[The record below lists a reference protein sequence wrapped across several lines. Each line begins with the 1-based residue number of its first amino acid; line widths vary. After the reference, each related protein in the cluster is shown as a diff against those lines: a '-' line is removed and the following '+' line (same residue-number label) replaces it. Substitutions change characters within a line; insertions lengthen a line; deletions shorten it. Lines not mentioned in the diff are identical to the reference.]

1 VDEALLRQILPIFLA
16 EAREQLQEITAGVL
30 EMERGPVL
38 PATLDAVRRT
48 AHSLKG
54 SASSLSFEQIE
65 LLAHAVEDTL
75 SVNEGA
81 PALGA
86 GPTDAILRTLEAIDH
101 ALDRA
106 ESGADWHIATFDEL
120 MAGLQGKSAGDDER
134 GAPSAGAPAT
144 EQRDSAGQAAAPGPE
159 PLAEGAPDAGMRA
172 GLTRLEEHLRKL
184 CSADLE
190 DRTDVI
196 AEAQRDA
203 ARLTDVGSPWLG
215 ELGNRIAGAFGKL
228 TEGGTAA
235 AKATAEIAGYLA
247 DLRMHPGPPAAP
259 APDLRPAPAPAPARL
274 ELRAQGPADRTIR
287 VGASTIDAVTRHLEI
302 LALGEGRHERR
313 ARELLTQE
321 AALKEALRLCEQTA
335 SELRLVGTSGA
346 PAPLAEGIHRLRGL
360 GRELSRLGR
369 EALRDSEQQRLVS
382 ATLRDDLR
390 DIRMVP
396 ASLALEPLRRTVRD
410 VASRQGKEVELELVG
425 GDARLDRRV
434 LDELKAPLV
443 HLIRNAVD
451 HGIELPAERRAA
463 GKDPKG
469 SIVVRVEPRG
479 SRIGLVVTDDGSGL
493 SLERVRA
500 SAVKEGVLTSEA
512 AAAMP
517 DAEVARLIFRP
528 GVSTSQG
535 VTAISGRGV
544 GLDVVLEAVLR
555 LQGSIEVSFVP
566 GRETCFSIDLPLT
579 LAATLGVLFRAGGE
593 VGAFPAAAIE
603 RSLRLGPNDLGTVGG
618 KATVVLGSHQIPY
631 VLLAQVLGLPSAV
644 SSTAKNRPAIILSMG
659 GQRVALG
666 VDELLGQQQLVVNT
680 LGSRAARVGHLAGAS
695 VLDDGRVI
703 GVLNPAEILRRARPE
718 NLDPT
723 RAQAP
728 ARIRILVADDAL
740 TTRSAMKALLEIAGF
755 TVLPAADGEE
765 ALALLRQ
772 TPCQLVVSDVQMPRM
787 DGLTLARSIKSDPQ
801 LGSMPV
807 ILVTSLDSPE
817 DRAAGLRAGADGY
830 LVKREVE
837 RGKLLELV
845 RQLLPA
851 KA

>member
-1 VDEALLRQILPIFLA
+1 MDEALLRQILPIFLA

-106 ESGADWHIATFDEL
+106 ESGTDWHITTFDEL
-120 MAGLQGKSAGDDER
+120 MAGLQGRSAADGEC
-134 GAPSAGAPAT
+134 GAPSAGA
-144 EQRDSAGQAAAPGPE
+144 GAPVLELPNPVGE
-159 PLAEGAPDAGMRA
+159 AAPDAGTRA
-172 GLTRLEEHLRKL
+172 GLTRLEEHLRRL

-190 DRTDVI
+190 DRADLI

-203 ARLTDVGSPWLG
+203 ARLTDLGSPWLG
-215 ELGNRIAGAFGKL
+215 ELGSRIAGAFGKM

-247 DLRMHPGPPAAP
+247 DLRMHPGPPPEPAPNPPAAP
-259 APDLRPAPAPAPARL
+259 APRAP
-274 ELRAQGPADRTIR
+274 GPADRTIR
-287 VGASTIDAVTRHLEI
+287 VGASTIDSVTRHLEI

-313 ARELLTQE
+313 ARELLAQE
-321 AALKEALRLCEQTA
+321 AALKEALRFCEQTA
-335 SELRLVGTSGA
+335 SELRLVGTDGA

-500 SAVKEGVLTSEA
+500 SAVKEGVLTSEG

-528 GVSTSQG
+528 GVSTSRE

-555 LQGSIEVSFVP
+555 LQGSIEVGFVP
-566 GRETCFSIDLPLT
+566 GRETRFSIDLPLT

-631 VLLAQVLGLPSAV
+631 VLLAQVLGIPSAV

-728 ARIRILVADDAL
+728 RIRILVADDAL

-765 ALALLRQ
+765 ALGLLRQ

-801 LGSMPV
+801 LGSTPV

-845 RQLLPA
+845 RQLLPV